1 MRPLFV
7 SLLGITAV
15 LAADTADYDFLYNTQ
30 LFGEL
35 FLFIERPDV
44 LSDFAVYDT
53 ITLDS
58 PAQTSYDAYIIRKY
72 GSQILSIYTENGYT
86 GTGIFGYFTLNPDAL
101 VSIATTY
108 DENET
113 ETDSSKASGS
123 ATTGSGSATTG
134 SGSATTGSSSARSGV
149 TSETASSGDATT
161 AGSGS
166 TGSGSTSNAASS
178 GSSTSAGGDA
188 GDSNPPLLA
197 VGAVLAA
204 LPFFLI

>member
-72 GSQILSIYTENGYT
+72 GSQILSIYSENGYT

-113 ETDSSKASGS
+113 ETESSKASGS

-134 SGSATTGSSSARSGV
+134 SGSARSGV

>member
-7 SLLGITAV
+7 SLLGITAI
-15 LAADTADYDFLYNTQ
+15 LAADTTDYDFLYNTQ

-35 FLFIERPDV
+35 ELFIDRPDV

-58 PAQTSYDAYIIRKY
+58 PAQTSYDAYIIHKY
-72 GSQILSIYTENGYT
+72 GSQILSIYSENGYT
-86 GTGIFGYFTLNPDAL
+86 GTGIFGYFSLNPSAL
-101 VSIATTY
+101 LPATTY
-108 DENET
+108 VENET
-113 ETDSSKASGS
+113 ETDSSKASGG
-123 ATTGSGSATTG
+123 ATTGSGST
-134 SGSATTGSSSARSGV
+134 TTGSSSARSGV

-178 GSSTSAGGDA
+178 GSSTSAGGGA
-188 GDSNPPLLA
+188 GDSNAPLLA
-197 VGAVLAA
+197 VGAVLGA